1 MQKLSGSRKTSS
13 LEILCSIFDILFC
26 RMHGT
31 NLFQI
36 LAKRLRYSFMAPDEF
51 IILELLT
58 AEELAIQLLPVF
70 LAGLDEGAVFHDNG
84 K

>member
-1 MQKLSGSRKTSS
+1 
-13 LEILCSIFDILFC
+13 
-26 RMHGT
+26 MHGA

-51 IILELLT
+51 IILELPA
-58 AEELAIQLLPVF
+58 AEELAQHLLPAF
-70 LAGLDEGAVFHDNG
+70 LAGLDERAVFHDNG